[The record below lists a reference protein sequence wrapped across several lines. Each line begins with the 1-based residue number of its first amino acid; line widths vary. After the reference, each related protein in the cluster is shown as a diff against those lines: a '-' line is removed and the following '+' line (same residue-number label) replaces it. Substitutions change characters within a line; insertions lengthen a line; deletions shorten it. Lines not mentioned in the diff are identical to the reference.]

1 MGYNYFYGSSMPYVY
16 NQNNEVV
23 FSVDSKIV
31 AANDQP
37 KGGEIRV
44 TFQTNENVIE
54 TDKYLL

>member
-1 MGYNYFYGSSMPYVY
+1 MGYNYLYGSSMPFIY

-31 AANDQP
+31 AANDQS
-37 KGGEIRV
+37 KGASIKV

-54 TDKYLL
+54 TDKYIL